1 MGPVGLKLREKFLR
15 DTDGIPIS
23 RQLQAYVCHRIQ
35 FDLEKRWRVFSVS
48 QPTTVLGQ
56 KKTNEDQSAKNE
68 LLCCVLTYW
77 PVFFLNDK
85 ENSKQ

>member
-56 KKTNEDQSAKNE
+56 KKTHENQDQYLKSCAMHSMQNKTS
-68 LLCCVLTYW
+68 LL
-77 PVFFLNDK
+77 
-85 ENSKQ
+85 S